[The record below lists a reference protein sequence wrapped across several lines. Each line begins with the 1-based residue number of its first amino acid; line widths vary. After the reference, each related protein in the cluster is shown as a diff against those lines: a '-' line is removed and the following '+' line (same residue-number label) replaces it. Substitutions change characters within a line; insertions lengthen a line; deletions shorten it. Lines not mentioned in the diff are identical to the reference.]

1 MAFPPPPP
9 PPPSPELNKDLMKVK
24 REGRGDIQVEHDRKR
39 KDHFLIVP
47 VVRLSFPHSFWLLG
61 NLIAVFIAL
70 EARRPEEQEA
80 IGNFLEIIATNIEYI
95 SEQGFYL
102 QELAERRQ
110 SKIDAIEKEELR
122 SEVDELKRTVAELQD
137 RLLSCCPSETTV
149 QEGSSSPNNTE

>member
-1 MAFPPPPP
+1 MFVAIISRKFPMA
-9 PPPSPELNKDLMKVK
+9 SCSS
-24 REGRGDIQVEHDRKR
+24 GRRASR
-39 KDHFLIVP
+39 
-47 VVRLSFPHSFWLLG
+47 
-61 NLIAVFIAL
+61 
-70 EARRPEEQEA
+70 A
-80 IGNFLEIIATNIEYI
+80 INIEYI